1 MGTKSSWIRGTVYSP
16 SGREYWRSLE
26 AYFIDI
32 QAKEDGLLL
41 IVNGEL
47 AMGKDYGRQF
57 NLLERLNKGQ
67 LEELMN

>member
-1 MGTKSSWIRGTVYSP
+1 MGAKSSWIRGTAYSL
-16 SGREYWRSLE
+16 SGREYWRSPG

-32 QAKEDGLLL
+32 QATEDGLLL